1 MRRFDLDFQ
10 PRRPGLLAVVLL
22 LAALILCL
30 DQWLEYDRLRQQNSE
45 LQSRLEQLQQR
56 AKRLNGQAARPESL
70 FSVEENKALQQAVKA
85 IRVDWEALFRHVE
98 QASGKDISLLQIRPN
113 VSGRTLHVGG
123 EARNMAAAL
132 AFVDALRGAPLS
144 DVVLISHQIKQNDAQ
159 RPIVFEIAAT
169 WQGGS

>member
-98 QASGKDISLLQIRPN
+98 QASGKDISLFQIRTN
-113 VSGRTLHVGG
+113 
-123 EARNMAAAL
+123 
-132 AFVDALRGAPLS
+132 
-144 DVVLISHQIKQNDAQ
+144 IS
-159 RPIVFEIAAT
+159 
-169 WQGGS
+169 